1 MEGSVVTT
9 QPAFDL
15 DERKTFEFT
24 KTLTADDVEAFAR
37 VSGDNQPLHLDDAMA
52 AKSRFKKRIAHG
64 ILTAGI
70 ISAAIGTQV
79 APGQVVIYMG
89 QTLNFLAP
97 VYLGDTVTA
106 KLSVISTNAPRRQA
120 TLLATVTN
128 QDGAEVLKGESRVM
142 VEPYED

>member
-1 MEGSVVTT
+1 MTT
-9 QPAFDL
+9 QPAFEL
-15 DERKTFEFT
+15 DDRKTFEFT

-37 VSGDNQPLHLDDAMA
+37 VSGDNQPLHLDDGMA

-106 KLSVISTNAPRRQA
+106 KLNVISTNAPRRQA
-120 TLLATVTN
+120 TLLATVVN
-128 QDGAEVLKGESRVM
+128 QDGAEVLKGESRIM

>member
-1 MEGSVVTT
+1 MTT

-24 KTLTADDVEAFAR
+24 KTLTPEDVEAFAR

-106 KLSVISTNAPRRQA
+106 KLSVISMNAPRRQA

-128 QDGAEVLKGESRVM
+128 QDGAEVLKGESRIM